1 MANLNDRETNRDSNP
16 HAYSDSTNP
25 SGDYHVV
32 NPDPIDYRD
41 GYEQGRAV
49 EQHRYEVNQE
59 IRDNDNASRGL
70 LLGIL
75 LTSLVA
81 IGLGSYFWL
90 NQRNR
95 TEAPVN
101 RTIVVPTTAPSPS
114 VSPSPSPEVRERVIE
129 RDRIVPVPQSPAPAP
144 NVNVTVPQPR
154 QSAPQTA
161 PAPTTQQQSRP
172 APSASPESSSQP
184 TQPTTG
190 DSTAP
195 NSNTTNSTQPNS
207 GSNSSTTPGTGS
219 GQ

>member
-1 MANLNDRETNRDSNP
+1 MANLNDRETNREPNP
-16 HAYSDSTNP
+16 HGYTDSTQP
-25 SGDYHVV
+25 SDDYNVV
-32 NPDPIDYRD
+32 NPDPIDYRE

-49 EQHRYEVNQE
+49 EQHRYEANQQ
-59 IRDNDNASRGL
+59 IRDNDNASRGI

-81 IGLGSYFWL
+81 IALGGYFWL

-144 NVNVTVPQPR
+144 NINVTVPQPR
-154 QSAPQTA
+154 QSAPQSS
-161 PAPTTQQQSRP
+161 PAPSTQQQSSP
-172 APSASPESSSQP
+172 APAASPEPSSQP
-184 TQPTTG
+184 TTG
-190 DSTAP
+190 TSNSTAP
-195 NSNTTNSTQPNS
+195 NSTNSTQPNS
-207 GSNSSTTPGTGS
+207 GSNSTTTPATGS